1 MRLPTLTAVLVSV
14 SLVLPVLASGQEGG
28 FTEQVTSTDAAD
40 VDQFRS
46 ALLTYA
52 YELPGEAGSEL
63 VERILDLS
71 PEALAAWLNHVPDP
85 ERYVTL
91 LLSLAAP
98 TKEPAR
104 VALDSDKEPT
114 LRSGNLDGAFIPD
127 YPPNSGFY
135 GGWLIDQ
142 LEIQGLLGGS
152 FPNHDRCTLTGLNGW
167 ADRFEFWD
175 LSKTISD
182 GIGAACT
189 GAQCDPLGIACAIA
203 CVPYAVA
210 CAVTAFAEVPLRECD
225 AHIGNVDSAEIEAAY
240 ENSLVLLG
248 NVEHVHDD
256 LEDLDGD
263 LADHDSFLDF
273 VGSVL
278 VDHVNAFIAH
288 NDALIMHDTHLTT
301 HDTNIDGDL
310 ATHDTHLTT
319 HDTNIDNDLAA
330 HDMAI
335 QDLLDDIQG
344 GLDNSVELRRV
355 HMQVVEIKNRAEYLV
370 VTTEAGLPVDVE
382 FEALDVFDTDAGAF
396 LALPDAAVSSAETGA
411 YVVVLNLVPSDPNK
425 IFRFRVRHA
434 EAEVDHFGQVVFHR
448 GTVSTAG
455 L

>member
-1 MRLPTLTAVLVSV
+1 
-14 SLVLPVLASGQEGG
+14 
-28 FTEQVTSTDAAD
+28 
-40 VDQFRS
+40 
-46 ALLTYA
+46 
-52 YELPGEAGSEL
+52 
-63 VERILDLS
+63 
-71 PEALAAWLNHVPDP
+71 
-85 ERYVTL
+85 
-91 LLSLAAP
+91 
-98 TKEPAR
+98 
-104 VALDSDKEPT
+104 
-114 LRSGNLDGAFIPD
+114 
-127 YPPNSGFY
+127 
-135 GGWLIDQ
+135 
-142 LEIQGLLGGS
+142 
-152 FPNHDRCTLTGLNGW
+152 
-167 ADRFEFWD
+167 
-175 LSKTISD
+175 
-182 GIGAACT
+182 
-189 GAQCDPLGIACAIA
+189 
-203 CVPYAVA
+203 
-210 CAVTAFAEVPLRECD
+210 VPLRECD

-278 VDHVNAFIAH
+278 VDHVNAFIPH

-301 HDTNIDGDL
+301 HDTNIDGDLATHDTHLTTHDANIDGDL

-382 FEALDVFDTDAGAF
+382 FEALEVFDTDAGAF

-411 YVVVLNLVPSDPNK
+411 YVVVLNLVPSDPHK

-448 GTVSTAG
+448 ETVSTAG